1 MKYIYY
7 PAYIKKENDIQI
19 DFQVILLQFNKKEI
33 INISLF
39 INLQNKI
46 IHWYNELAFT
56 YNTVLSIIIFLMP
69 INKQYYLATSLLD
82 SCNRGSYNE
91 VNTIFTNDLLNN
103 YINLIYIK
111 QYIHLPQLLYEYIPV
126 ISFKMQQ
133 CQLNLDYQTQQIYN
147 SINLLYIK
155 KQLNLLTINK
165 YLYGILNYID
175 YHYYKYNR
183 PRLSDKFYIKKSI
196 RKQLYNKIEDYNF
209 LLYDF
214 MLYMQR
220 FKNQDCLYG
229 NFHEN
234 HKGYYANY

>member
-39 INLQNKI
+39 INLQNKT

-56 YNTVLSIIIFLMP
+56 YNTILSVIIFLMP

-91 VNTIFTNDLLNN
+91 VNTIFINDLLNN
-103 YINLIYIK
+103 YINLIYVK
-111 QYIHLPQLLYEYIPV
+111 QYIYLPQLLYEYIPV

-133 CQLNLDYQTQQIYN
+133 CQLNLDYYIYQIYN
-147 SINLLYIK
+147 SINLEYIK
-155 KQLNLLTINK
+155 KQLTLQSYKNYIYST
-165 YLYGILNYID
+165 LNYID

-183 PRLSDKFYIKKSI
+183 PQLQIKSYIKKNI
-196 RKQLYNKIEDYNF
+196 KKQLYNQIENYNF

-214 MLYMQR
+214 LLYMQR

-229 NFHEN
+229 NFNEN
-234 HKGYYANY
+234 NKGYYKNY